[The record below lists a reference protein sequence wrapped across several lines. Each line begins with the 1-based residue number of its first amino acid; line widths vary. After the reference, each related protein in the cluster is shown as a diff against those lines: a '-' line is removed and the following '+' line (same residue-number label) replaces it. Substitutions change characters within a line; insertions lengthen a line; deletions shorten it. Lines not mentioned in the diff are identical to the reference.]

1 MKNINNKKIG
11 KCCSCCKFD
20 NKCIILCLVVLIAIF
35 GIVYVAYSLFS
46 QPSAEVGDTVKVDYI
61 GKLENGTVFDTSL
74 EEVALKSGLN
84 RTEYSS
90 LEFVV
95 GDGSLISGFEDAIIG
110 MKKGETKTVNLDP
123 SSAYGNIKNEL
134 ILNVPKVQKID
145 RYIILNASEFTTLFN
160 SDAVVGKE
168 FNASALSWSVKV
180 ITSNITEVKV
190 ENIMKVGDA
199 IQMPSSS
206 WSSIVTKI
214 DETTIYLKQSPNV
227 GDSFVIPNGYSI
239 FTGVV
244 TNVNDVNFTINMNHP
259 LAGKN
264 LIFEITLIELT
275 KPIVEKNVSSNQTV
289 SEVVAEE
296 SSSLAWLWILIILVI
311 IILIIYALKLRR
323 K

>member
-1 MKNINNKKIG
+1 
-11 KCCSCCKFD
+11 
-20 NKCIILCLVVLIAIF
+20 
-35 GIVYVAYSLFS
+35 
-46 QPSAEVGDTVKVDYI
+46 
-61 GKLENGTVFDTSL
+61 
-74 EEVALKSGLN
+74 
-84 RTEYSS
+84 
-90 LEFVV
+90 
-95 GDGSLISGFEDAIIG
+95 

-123 SSAYGNIKNEL
+123 SSAYCNIKNEL